1 VIYGL
6 LGKSLSHSISPRV
19 HHLFGNA
26 EYQLFETDDPFR
38 WLKTHSF
45 QGINITIPYK
55 TTLLS
60 VLDDVDSI
68 VQKTGSLNCIVN
80 RNGRLAGYNT
90 DVDGF
95 KQTLIHHQV
104 AVQDKM
110 VVLLGNGG
118 AARSVR
124 QAFLDLGAKK
134 VVKLCRRILE
144 KEEYLLSEAA
154 SFQAAD
160 ILVNT
165 TPIGMYPNND
175 TGPLLS
181 LDNFPAAEVVI
192 DLIYNPL
199 KTSFL
204 QRASELGKKTIN
216 GLYLLV
222 AQAKKAHELFLNT
235 TLADDDVT
243 RVYQQVN
250 QELSNVIFVGLPLS
264 GKSLYGKKLSEITH
278 RTLIDTDDL
287 IENTTKMTIPEI
299 FSCVGEA
306 GFRQKE
312 FEAVSSF
319 YQQHG
324 LIVSTGGGVILNDE
338 LVRRLKQNGVI
349 IYLDKDPQAIAARKI
364 HNRPL
369 LQDATNI
376 FRLADTRKPL
386 YQKAA
391 DIQIKIH
398 PNRHDQLSEIE
409 EKLNEYFSH

>member
-1 VIYGL
+1 MIYGL

-124 QAFLDLGAKK
+124 QSFLDLGAKK

-235 TLADDDVT
+235 ALADDDVT

-264 GKSLYGKKLSEITH
+264 
-278 RTLIDTDDL
+278 
-287 IENTTKMTIPEI
+287 
-299 FSCVGEA
+299 
-306 GFRQKE
+306 
-312 FEAVSSF
+312 
-319 YQQHG
+319 
-324 LIVSTGGGVILNDE
+324 
-338 LVRRLKQNGVI
+338 
-349 IYLDKDPQAIAARKI
+349 
-364 HNRPL
+364 
-369 LQDATNI
+369 
-376 FRLADTRKPL
+376 
-386 YQKAA
+386 
-391 DIQIKIH
+391 
-398 PNRHDQLSEIE
+398 
-409 EKLNEYFSH
+409 